1 MQKMKPAERKA
12 YVDKKA
18 KEREAI
24 QAKIN
29 DLNKKRNQYLQ
40 DEAQKRSKDKKGS
53 AFDEA
58 LKDSLHK
65 QAKRKN
71 INF

>member
-29 DLNKKRNQYLQ
+29 DLN
-40 DEAQKRSKDKKGS
+40 
-53 AFDEA
+53 
-58 LKDSLHK
+58 
-65 QAKRKN
+65 
-71 INF
+71 